1 MTCTPL
7 TLSVTA
13 QCPVRRNFNRRARY
27 TLSYIEGC
35 QYKSPGQE
43 YSNMNNTAKK
53 INAESVEQPKASL
66 EVVKKDEKAVVEVP
80 SLEKRIQK
88 VEDLSMLIEKWRKLT
103 ETRRNLQTFSLGAD
117 GLGATVFLRDAS
129 GKEFKTS
136 NTPVVSAVMEEIKTT
151 LDERIKEVETQIK
164 F

>member
-1 MTCTPL
+1 
-7 TLSVTA
+7 
-13 QCPVRRNFNRRARY
+13 
-27 TLSYIEGC
+27 
-35 QYKSPGQE
+35 
-43 YSNMNNTAKK
+43 MNNAAKK
-53 INAESVEQPKASL
+53 IDAEVAEQPKTSL

-103 ETRRNLQTFSLGAD
+103 ETSRNLQTFSLGAD
-117 GLGATVFLRDAS
+117 GMGATVFLRDAS

-136 NTPVVSAVMEEIKTT
+136 NTPVVSAVMDEIKST
-151 LDERIKEVETQIK
+151 LDEKIKEVEDLIK

>member
-1 MTCTPL
+1 
-7 TLSVTA
+7 
-13 QCPVRRNFNRRARY
+13 
-27 TLSYIEGC
+27 
-35 QYKSPGQE
+35 
-43 YSNMNNTAKK
+43 MNNAAKK
-53 INAESVEQPKASL
+53 IDAEVAEQPKASL

-103 ETRRNLQTFSLGAD
+103 DTRRNLQTFSLGAD
-117 GLGATVFLRDAS
+117 GMGATVFLRDAS

-136 NTPVVSAVMEEIKTT
+136 NTPVVSKVMDEIKTT
-151 LDERIKEVETQIK
+151 LDEKIREVEEQIK

>member
-1 MTCTPL
+1 
-7 TLSVTA
+7 
-13 QCPVRRNFNRRARY
+13 
-27 TLSYIEGC
+27 
-35 QYKSPGQE
+35 
-43 YSNMNNTAKK
+43 MNNAAKK
-53 INAESVEQPKASL
+53 LDAEIVEQPKTSL
-66 EVVKKDEKAVVEVP
+66 EVVKKDEKEIVEVP

-129 GKEFKTS
+129 SKEFKTS

>member
-1 MTCTPL
+1 
-7 TLSVTA
+7 
-13 QCPVRRNFNRRARY
+13 
-27 TLSYIEGC
+27 
-35 QYKSPGQE
+35 
-43 YSNMNNTAKK
+43 MNNAAKK
-53 INAESVEQPKASL
+53 IEVESKEQPKTSL
-66 EVVKKDEKAVVEVP
+66 EVVKNDEKAVGEVP

-136 NTPVVSAVMEEIKTT
+136 NTPVVSAVMDEIKTT
-151 LDERIKEVETQIK
+151 LEERIREVETQIK

>member
-1 MTCTPL
+1 
-7 TLSVTA
+7 
-13 QCPVRRNFNRRARY
+13 
-27 TLSYIEGC
+27 
-35 QYKSPGQE
+35 
-43 YSNMNNTAKK
+43 MNNAAKK
-53 INAESVEQPKASL
+53 IDAEIVEQPKASL
-66 EVVKKDEKAVVEVP
+66 EVVKKDEKVTQEVP
-80 SLEKRIQK
+80 SLEQRIQK

-136 NTPVVSAVMEEIKTT
+136 NTPVVSAVMDEIKST
-151 LDERIKEVETQIK
+151 LDERIKEVETHIK

>member
-1 MTCTPL
+1 
-7 TLSVTA
+7 
-13 QCPVRRNFNRRARY
+13 
-27 TLSYIEGC
+27 
-35 QYKSPGQE
+35 
-43 YSNMNNTAKK
+43 MNNAAKK
-53 INAESVEQPKASL
+53 LDAEIVEQPKTSL
-66 EVVKKDEKAVVEVP
+66 EVVKKDEKEVTEAP

>member
-1 MTCTPL
+1 MT
-7 TLSVTA
+7 S
-13 QCPVRRNFNRRARY
+13 
-27 TLSYIEGC
+27 
-35 QYKSPGQE
+35 
-43 YSNMNNTAKK
+43 TAKK
-53 INAESVEQPKASL
+53 INAENE
-66 EVVKKDEKAVVEVP
+66 EKARTPMVLVEKEEKEQGTLEVP

-103 ETRRNLQTFSLGAD
+103 ETRRNLQTFSLGTD
-117 GLGATVFLRDAS
+117 GLGATLYLRDAS

-151 LDERIKEVETQIK
+151 LDAKIREVEDQIK

>member
-1 MTCTPL
+1 MTNA
-7 TLSVTA
+7 V
-13 QCPVRRNFNRRARY
+13 
-27 TLSYIEGC
+27 
-35 QYKSPGQE
+35 
-43 YSNMNNTAKK
+43 KK
-53 INAESVEQPKASL
+53 TTAESNEQSKASL
-66 EVVKKDEKAVVEVP
+66 EVVKKEDKAVAEIP

-88 VEDLSMLIEKWRKLT
+88 VEDLGVLIEKWRKLT

-117 GLGATVFLRDAS
+117 GMGATIFLRDAS

-151 LDERIKEVETQIK
+151 LDEKIREVEGQIK

>member
-1 MTCTPL
+1 VPDAIKKAT
-7 TLSVTA
+7 
-13 QCPVRRNFNRRARY
+13 
-27 TLSYIEGC
+27 
-35 QYKSPGQE
+35 GQWKTIM
-43 YSNMNNTAKK
+43 SNTVKK
-53 INAESVEQPKASL
+53 ATTESNGQSKASL
-66 EVVKKDEKAVVEVP
+66 EVVKKEEKTVSEVP

-117 GLGATVFLRDAS
+117 GMGATIFLRDAS

-136 NTPVVSAVMEEIKTT
+136 NTPVVSAVMEEIKST
-151 LDERIKEVETQIK
+151 LDEKVKEVEEQIK

>member
-1 MTCTPL
+1 
-7 TLSVTA
+7 
-13 QCPVRRNFNRRARY
+13 
-27 TLSYIEGC
+27 
-35 QYKSPGQE
+35 
-43 YSNMNNTAKK
+43 MNNAAKK
-53 INAESVEQPKASL
+53 LDSEVAEQPKASL
-66 EVVKKDEKAVVEVP
+66 EVMKKDEKAVVEVP

-103 ETRRNLQTFSLGAD
+103 ETRRTLQTFSLGAD
-117 GLGATVFLRDAS
+117 GMGATVFLRDAS

-151 LDERIKEVETQIK
+151 LDEKIKEVEDQIK